1 MIRRPILESVRKQ
14 KQPKKTYFKGE
25 RPRFISGGKSFQTEG
40 LSDQDA
46 GSWLRW
52 MAAVMGTPPIRR
64 KLNKLHM

>member
-1 MIRRPILESVRKQ
+1 MIRRPVLESVRKQ

-25 RPRFISGGKSFQTEG
+25 RPRFISGGKLFQTEG

-52 MAAVMGTPPIRR
+52 IAAA
-64 KLNKLHM
+64 